1 MKLLGCIFKKLGGAF
16 APFQKLVLISLAVWV
31 VHIVLRVLL
40 LFRSNPYGFPF
51 VSKPDWFIFHAVC
64 IDFMWIVNALVVF
77 VVLGALV
84 ALLVSKIKPDSKT
97 AIVHKVAKVTA
108 VFYAVFHSAIL
119 LLTLLDNETQRFL
132 GGHLTFGLV
141 DTYKDTSS
149 IIVFY
154 DYVANDLSV
163 PYLQFVVLLLML
175 PAAYG
180 LYRLFCKWYRP
191 CTVGTDSSCESRFY
205 VKKSVIAM
213 LVFYV
218 ASYLFVYFIW
228 TGNARMTK
236 LRPVVSLIYRDLFES
251 KTAQGLSEADLST
264 YRMAYQNLWQKVEG
278 DSSWQFVDS
287 DAGNHLPLYREPTQS
302 LLQSEKLAA
311 QRETRPNFILVLMES
326 QRGFNTGYMNPQ
338 IQPSPTPFMDSLAA
352 HSHVW
357 MRMHTSGVP
366 TTGGVLSTHIGIPHH
381 SRLAQATDLAHVTL
395 PSFVSVLTENGYST
409 HYMSAADPAWDN
421 LGVWMSKWY
430 TQQHYNRERE
440 DDSTFMDNAIEYVRD
455 TLAKQGKPFL
465 ATLMTRSNH
474 YPFNFAA
481 GMTDE
486 EKNRPLQ
493 ERINVTMGYA
503 DRQLARFIRA
513 VENEEWYKNTY
524 VIVMADHGF
533 PLGENGVSTMNGGGF
548 SNVSWI
554 PFMIHGEGL
563 DATRDTTTAA
573 QIDIAPTVLELAGFA
588 VPNIF
593 MGHNLLRG
601 GTVHTI
607 SSDTAQAN
615 IDGTVQLGLSLGA
628 YSGYSAIGLDG
639 YRFVAKYPSFDE
651 TYLFAD
657 GDTRQEH
664 ELLAGSSAPSDGV
677 QKEGAY
683 LKATLDT
690 LIKISDYSLEKGL

>member
-1 MKLLGCIFKKLGGAF
+1 MKLF
-16 APFQKLVLISLAVWV
+16 ARFQNLVLISLAVWV
-31 VHIVLRVLL
+31 THIVLRVLL

-77 VVLGALV
+77 LVLGVLA
-84 ALLVSKIKPDSKT
+84 ALLVSKIAKDPDTGSCPKV
-97 AIVHKVAKVTA
+97 AIVAKITTML
-108 VFYAVFHSAIL
+108 YAVFHSAIL

-175 PAAYG
+175 PATYG
-180 LYRLFCKWYRP
+180 CYRLFRKWYKP
-191 CTVGTDSSCESRFY
+191 SDGFY

-213 LVFYV
+213 LVFYI

-236 LRPVVSLIYRDLFES
+236 LRPVVSLIYNDLFVTQ
-251 KTAQGLSEADLST
+251 KTGGLAEADLAN
-264 YRMAYQNLWQKVEG
+264 YRAFYQNLWQKVEG
-278 DSSWQFVDS
+278 DSLWQFVDS
-287 DAGNHLPLYREPTQS
+287 DAGNHLPLYRVPTQS
-302 LLQSEKLAA
+302 LLQNEKLLA
-311 QRETRPNFILVLMES
+311 QREKKPNFILVLMES
-326 QRGFNTGYMNPQ
+326 QRGYNTGYMNPQ
-338 IQPSPTPFMDSLAA
+338 IRPTPTPFMDSLAA

-357 MRMHTSGVP
+357 LRMHTSGVP

-421 LGVWMSKWY
+421 LGVWMAKWY
-430 TQQHYNRERE
+430 TAEHYNRERE
-440 DDSTFMDNAIEYVRD
+440 DDSTFMDHAIEYVRD
-455 TLAKQGKPFL
+455 TLSKEGKPFL
-465 ATLMTRSNH
+465 VTLMTRSNH

-486 EKNRPLQ
+486 QKNRPLQ
-493 ERINVTMGYA
+493 ERINVTMNYA

-554 PFMIHGEGL
+554 PFFIHGQGQEAVL
-563 DATRDTTTAA
+563 DTTTAA

-601 GTVHTI
+601 TFQDSVEVTK
-607 SSDTAQAN
+607 
-615 IDGTVQLGLSLGA
+615 GLSLGA

-639 YRFVAKYPSFDE
+639 YRFIAKYPSFDE

-664 ELLAGSSAPSDGV
+664 ELLNERS
-677 QKEGAY
+677 KEGER
-683 LKATLDT
+683 LRSTLDT

>member
-1 MKLLGCIFKKLGGAF
+1 MKPSILGFLKNVAAGV
-16 APFQKLVLISLAVWV
+16 APFQKLVLISLAAWV
-31 VHIVLRVLL
+31 THILLRVLL

-64 IDFMWIVNALVVF
+64 IDFLWIVNALVVF
-77 VVLGALV
+77 LILGGIV
-84 ALLVSKIKPDSKT
+84 AG
-97 AIVHKVAKVTA
+97 IVHRVSNGKASAKAFVAKVIT
-108 VFYAVFHSAIL
+108 VLYAVFHTAIL

-163 PYLQFVVLLLML
+163 PYLQFVVLALML
-175 PAAYG
+175 PLTYIV
-180 LYRLFCKWYRP
+180 YRLFCKWYQP
-191 CTVGTDSSCESRFY
+191 NDGFY
-205 VKKSVIAM
+205 VKKSVLAM
-213 LVFYV
+213 LVFYI

-236 LRPVVSLIYRDLFES
+236 LRPVVSLIYNDLFVA
-251 KTAQGLSEADLST
+251 KKAVGLTDADLGS
-264 YRMAYQNLWQKVEG
+264 YRTAYQNLWQKIEG
-278 DSSWQFVDS
+278 DSDWQFS
-287 DAGNHLPLYREPTQS
+287 DAKEGNGLPLYRVPSES
-302 LLQSEKLAA
+302 LLNSEKLKT
-311 QRETRPNFILVLMES
+311 QREMQPNFILVLMES
-326 QRGFNTGYMNPQ
+326 QHGRNTGYMNPQ

-381 SRLAQATDLAHVTL
+381 SRLAQATDLAHITL
-395 PSFVSVLTENGYST
+395 PSFVQVLTENGYST

-430 TQQHYNRERE
+430 TKQHYNRERE
-440 DDSTFMDNAIEYVRD
+440 DDSTFIDNAIEYVRD
-455 TLAKQGKPFL
+455 TLSKEGKPFF

-481 GMTDE
+481 GMTE
-486 EKNRPLQ
+486 EQKNRPLQ
-493 ERINVTMGYA
+493 ERINVTMNYA
-503 DRQLARFIRA
+503 DRQIARFFHA

-524 VIVMADHGF
+524 VIIMADHGF

-554 PFMIHGEGL
+554 PFFIHGKGL
-563 DATRDTTTAA
+563 DAVRDTTAAA

-593 MGHNLLRG
+593 MGHNLLREHIADSAPEP
-601 GTVHTI
+601 V
-607 SSDTAQAN
+607 A
-615 IDGTVQLGLSLGA
+615 GLSLGA
-628 YSGYSAIGLDG
+628 YSGYAAIGLDG
-639 YRFVAKYPSFDE
+639 YRFIAKYPAQDE
-651 TYLFAD
+651 THIFAD
-657 GDTRQEH
+657 SDLRQEN
-664 ELLAGSSAPSDGV
+664 ELTGKL
-677 QKEGAY
+677 QNEEGR
-683 LKATLDT
+683 LSATLDT
-690 LIKISDYSLEKGL
+690 LLKISDYCLERGL

>member
-1 MKLLGCIFKKLGGAF
+1 MGKLEIEKTDNNTILNKKKVLKNDE
-16 APFQKLVLISLAVWV
+16 QKTHTWEKNSCDPADDRNGPNL
-31 VHIVLRVLL
+31 
-40 LFRSNPYGFPF
+40 
-51 VSKPDWFIFHAVC
+51 
-64 IDFMWIVNALVVF
+64 
-77 VVLGALV
+77 
-84 ALLVSKIKPDSKT
+84 
-97 AIVHKVAKVTA
+97 
-108 VFYAVFHSAIL
+108 SA
-119 LLTLLDNETQRFL
+119 QRFL

-163 PYLQFVVLLLML
+163 PYLQFVVLALML
-175 PAAYG
+175 PLTYG
-180 LYRLFCKWYRP
+180 VYRLLCKWYRP
-191 CTVGTDSSCESRFY
+191 SDGFY

-213 LVFYV
+213 IIFYI

-236 LRPVVSLIYRDLFES
+236 LRPVVSLIYNDLFVA
-251 KTAQGLSEADLST
+251 KKIVGLTDAELGN
-264 YRMAYQNLWQKVEG
+264 YRTAYQNLWQKIEG
-278 DSSWQFVDS
+278 DSDWEFS
-287 DAGNHLPLYREPTQS
+287 DAKEGNGLPLYRVPSAE
-302 LLQSEKLAA
+302 LLNSEKLKV
-311 QRETRPNFILVLMES
+311 QREMQPNFILVLMES
-326 QRGFNTGYMNPQ
+326 QRGWNTGYMNPQ
-338 IQPSPTPFMDSLAA
+338 LQPSPTPFMDSLAA

-395 PSFVSVLTENGYST
+395 PSFVQVLTENGYST

-430 TQQHYNRERE
+430 TAEHYNRERE
-440 DDSTFMDNAIEYVRD
+440 DDSPFIDNAIEYVRD
-455 TLAKQGKPFL
+455 TLSKEGKPFL

-503 DRQLARFIRA
+503 DRQIARFIRA

-524 VIVMADHGF
+524 VIIMADHGF

-554 PFMIHGEGL
+554 PFFIHGKGL
-563 DATRDTTTAA
+563 DAVRDTTPAA

-593 MGHNLLRG
+593 MGHNLLREHMADS
-601 GTVHTI
+601 VPEPL
-607 SSDTAQAN
+607 A
-615 IDGTVQLGLSLGA
+615 GLSLGA
-628 YSGYSAIGLDG
+628 YSGYAAIGLDG
-639 YRFVAKYPSFDE
+639 YRFIAKYPAQDE
-651 TYLFAD
+651 THIFAD
-657 GDTRQEH
+657 GDTRQEN
-664 ELLAGSSAPSDGV
+664 ELTGKL
-677 QKEGAY
+677 QNEEGRPIETY
-683 LKATLDT
+683 LGATLDT
-690 LIKISDYSLEKGL
+690 LLKISDYSLERGL

>member
-1 MKLLGCIFKKLGGAF
+1 MKPTILGFLKKVAASV
-16 APFQKLVLISLAVWV
+16 APFQKLVLISLAAWV
-31 VHIVLRVLL
+31 THILLRVLL

-77 VVLGALV
+77 LILGGIVYRITAGKATLKAVVV
-84 ALLVSKIKPDSKT
+84 KIT
-97 AIVHKVAKVTA
+97 TIL
-108 VFYAVFHSAIL
+108 YAVFHTAIL

-154 DYVANDLSV
+154 DYVANDLSI
-163 PYLQFVVLLLML
+163 PYLQFVVLALML
-175 PAAYG
+175 PLTYIV
-180 LYRLFCKWYRP
+180 YRLLCKWYRP
-191 CTVGTDSSCESRFY
+191 DDGFY
-205 VKKSVIAM
+205 VKKSAIAM
-213 LVFYV
+213 LVFYI

-236 LRPVVSLIYRDLFES
+236 LRPVVSLIYNDLFVAK
-251 KTAQGLSEADLST
+251 KTVGLTDADLGN
-264 YRMAYQNLWQKVEG
+264 YRTAYQNLWQKIEG
-278 DSSWQFVDS
+278 DSDWQFS
-287 DAGNHLPLYREPTQS
+287 DAKEGNELPLYRVPSAS
-302 LLQSEKLAA
+302 LLNSEKLKA
-311 QRETRPNFILVLMES
+311 QRKMQPNFILVLMES
-326 QRGFNTGYMNPQ
+326 QRGWNTGYMNPQ

-395 PSFVSVLTENGYST
+395 PSFVQVLTENGYST

-430 TQQHYNRERE
+430 TAEHYNRERE
-440 DDSTFMDNAIEYVRD
+440 DDSTFIDNAIEYVRD
-455 TLAKQGKPFL
+455 TLSKEGKPFL

-486 EKNRPLQ
+486 QKNRPLQ
-493 ERINVTMGYA
+493 ERINVTMNYA
-503 DRQLARFIRA
+503 DRQIARFFHSI
-513 VENEEWYKNTY
+513 ENEEWYKNTY
-524 VIVMADHGF
+524 VIIMADHGF

-554 PFMIHGEGL
+554 PFFIHGKGL
-563 DATRDTTTAA
+563 DAVRDTTTAA

-601 GTVHTI
+601 NVTKADSVANDSAAVDSTI
-607 SSDTAQAN
+607 APQAS
-615 IDGTVQLGLSLGA
+615 QALAGLSLGA
-628 YSGYSAIGLDG
+628 YSGYAAIGLDG
-639 YRFVAKYPSFDE
+639 YRFIAKYPAQDE
-651 TYLFAD
+651 THIFAD
-657 GDTRQEH
+657 GDLRQEN
-664 ELLAGSSAPSDGV
+664 ELTGKL
-677 QKEGAY
+677 QNEEGR
-683 LKATLDT
+683 LSATLDT
-690 LIKISDYSLEKGL
+690 LLKISDYSLERGL

>member
-1 MKLLGCIFKKLGGAF
+1 MKPAFLNVLKKIGASV
-16 APFQKLVLISLAVWV
+16 APLQNLVLISLAAWFT
-31 VHIVLRVLL
+31 HILLRVLL

-64 IDFMWIVNALVVF
+64 IDFLWIVNALLVF
-77 VVLGALV
+77 LILGGIV
-84 ALLVSKIKPDSKT
+84 TRIVSNNAAGTRVKT
-97 AIVHKVAKVTA
+97 VAKVTTIL
-108 VFYAVFHSAIL
+108 YAVFHCFIL
-119 LLTLLDNETQRFL
+119 FFTLLDNETQRFL

-141 DTYKDTSS
+141 DTYKDASS

-163 PYLQFVVLLLML
+163 PYLQFVVLVLMFPL
-175 PAAYG
+175 TYG
-180 LYRLFCKWYRP
+180 VYRLLHKWYRP
-191 CTVGTDSSCESRFY
+191 TDGFY

-213 LVFYV
+213 LIFYI
-218 ASYLFVYFIW
+218 ASYSFVYFIW

-236 LRPVVSLIYRDLFES
+236 LRPVVTLIYNDLFVAKKAE
-251 KTAQGLSEADLST
+251 GLTDANLGT
-264 YRMAYQNLWQKVEG
+264 YRTAYQNLWQKIEG
-278 DSSWQFVDS
+278 DSDWQFS
-287 DAGNHLPLYREPTQS
+287 DAKEGNGLPLYRVPSAE
-302 LLQSEKLAA
+302 LLNSAKLKA
-311 QRETRPNFILVLMES
+311 QREMQPNFILVLMES
-326 QRGFNTGYMNPQ
+326 QRGRNTGYMNPQ

-366 TTGGVLSTHIGIPHH
+366 TTGGVLSTHIGVPHH

-430 TQQHYNRERE
+430 TAQHYNRERE
-440 DDSTFMDNAIEYVRD
+440 DDSTFIDNAIEYVRD
-455 TLAKQGKPFL
+455 TLSKEGKPFL

-493 ERINVTMGYA
+493 DRINVTMNYA
-503 DRQLARFIRA
+503 DRQIARFFHA

-524 VIVMADHGF
+524 VIIMADHGF

-554 PFMIHGEGL
+554 PFFIHGKGL
-563 DATRDTTTAA
+563 DAVRDTTTAA

-601 GTVHTI
+601 GE
-607 SSDTAQAN
+607 S
-615 IDGTVQLGLSLGA
+615 GLSLGA
-628 YSGYSAIGLDG
+628 YSGYAAIGLDG
-639 YRFVAKYPSFDE
+639 YRFIAKYPAQDE
-651 TYLFAD
+651 THIFAD
-657 GDTRQEH
+657 SDTRQEN
-664 ELLAGSSAPSDGV
+664 ELTGKL
-677 QKEGAY
+677 QNEEGR
-683 LKATLDT
+683 LSATLDT
-690 LIKISDYSLEKGL
+690 LLKISDYSLEKGL

>member
-1 MKLLGCIFKKLGGAF
+1 MKLTILGFLKKVAASV
-16 APFQKLVLISLAVWV
+16 APFQKLVLISLAAWLT
-31 VHIVLRVLL
+31 HIILRVLL

-64 IDFMWIVNALVVF
+64 IDFLWIVNALVVF
-77 VVLGALV
+77 LILGGIVYRITAGKATLKAVVV
-84 ALLVSKIKPDSKT
+84 KIT
-97 AIVHKVAKVTA
+97 TVL
-108 VFYAVFHSAIL
+108 YAVFHSAIL

-163 PYLQFVVLLLML
+163 PYLQFVVLALML
-175 PAAYG
+175 PLTYG
-180 LYRLFCKWYRP
+180 VYRLLCKWYRP
-191 CTVGTDSSCESRFY
+191 SDGFY

-213 LVFYV
+213 IIFYI

-236 LRPVVSLIYRDLFES
+236 LRPVVSLIYNDLFVA
-251 KTAQGLSEADLST
+251 KKIVGLTDAELGN
-264 YRMAYQNLWQKVEG
+264 YRTAYQNLWQKIEG
-278 DSSWQFVDS
+278 DSDWEFS
-287 DAGNHLPLYREPTQS
+287 DAKEGNGLPLYRVPSAE
-302 LLQSEKLAA
+302 LLNSEKLKA
-311 QRETRPNFILVLMES
+311 QREMQPNFILVLMES
-326 QRGFNTGYMNPQ
+326 QRGWNTGYMNPQ
-338 IQPSPTPFMDSLAA
+338 LQPSPTPFMDSLAA

-381 SRLAQATDLAHVTL
+381 SRLAQATDLAHVTI
-395 PSFVSVLTENGYST
+395 PSFVQVLTTNGYST

-430 TQQHYNRERE
+430 TAEHYNRERE
-440 DDSTFMDNAIEYVRD
+440 DDSTFIDHAIEYVRD
-455 TLAKQGKPFL
+455 TLSKEGKPFL

-486 EKNRPLQ
+486 EKSRPLQ
-493 ERINVTMGYA
+493 ERINVTMNYA
-503 DRQLARFIRA
+503 DRQIARFFHSI
-513 VENEEWYKNTY
+513 ENEEWYKNTY
-524 VIVMADHGF
+524 VIIMADHGF

-554 PFMIHGEGL
+554 PFFIHGKGL
-563 DATRDTTTAA
+563 DAVRDTTPAA
-573 QIDIAPTVLELAGFA
+573 QIDVAPTVLELAGFA

-593 MGHNLLRG
+593 MGHNLLREHMADS
-601 GTVHTI
+601 VPEPL
-607 SSDTAQAN
+607 A
-615 IDGTVQLGLSLGA
+615 GLSLGA
-628 YSGYSAIGLDG
+628 YSGYAAIGLDG
-639 YRFVAKYPSFDE
+639 YRFIAKYPAQDE
-651 TYLFAD
+651 THIFAD
-657 GDTRQEH
+657 GDLRQEN
-664 ELLAGSSAPSDGV
+664 ELTGKL
-677 QKEGAY
+677 QNEEGR
-683 LKATLDT
+683 LSATLDT
-690 LIKISDYSLEKGL
+690 LLKISDYSLERGL

>member
-1 MKLLGCIFKKLGGAF
+1 MKPAFLNVLKKIGASV
-16 APFQKLVLISLAVWV
+16 APLQNLVLISLAAWFT
-31 VHIVLRVLL
+31 HILLRVLL

-64 IDFMWIVNALVVF
+64 IDFLWIVNALLVF
-77 VVLGALV
+77 LILGGIVIRIASNNATGTRV
-84 ALLVSKIKPDSKT
+84 KT
-97 AIVHKVAKVTA
+97 VAKVTTIL
-108 VFYAVFHSAIL
+108 YAAFHCFIL
-119 LLTLLDNETQRFL
+119 FFTLLDNETQRFL

-141 DTYKDTSS
+141 DTYKDASS

-163 PYLQFVVLLLML
+163 PYLQFVVLVLMFPL
-175 PAAYG
+175 TYG
-180 LYRLFCKWYRP
+180 VYRLLRKWYRP
-191 CTVGTDSSCESRFY
+191 TDGFY

-213 LVFYV
+213 LIFYI
-218 ASYLFVYFIW
+218 ASYSFVYFIW

-236 LRPVVSLIYRDLFES
+236 LRPVVSLIYNDLFVA
-251 KTAQGLSEADLST
+251 KKAVGLTDADLGT
-264 YRMAYQNLWQKVEG
+264 YRTAYQNLWQKIEG
-278 DSSWQFVDS
+278 DSDWQFS
-287 DAGNHLPLYREPTQS
+287 DAKEGNGLPLYREPS
-302 LLQSEKLAA
+302 AELLNSEKLKA
-311 QRETRPNFILVLMES
+311 QREMQPNFILVLMES
-326 QRGFNTGYMNPQ
+326 QRGRNTGYMNPQ

-352 HSHVW
+352 HSHAW

-366 TTGGVLSTHIGIPHH
+366 TTGGVLSTHIGVPHH

-430 TQQHYNRERE
+430 TAQHYNRERE
-440 DDSTFMDNAIEYVRD
+440 DDSTFIDNAIEYVRD
-455 TLAKQGKPFL
+455 TLSKEGKPFL

-486 EKNRPLQ
+486 QKNRPLQ
-493 ERINVTMGYA
+493 ERINVTMNYA
-503 DRQLARFIRA
+503 DRQIARFFHA

-524 VIVMADHGF
+524 VIIMADHGF

-554 PFMIHGEGL
+554 PFFIHGKGL
-563 DATRDTTTAA
+563 DAVRDTTTAA
-573 QIDIAPTVLELAGFA
+573 QIDIAPTILELAGFA

-601 GTVHTI
+601 GSA
-607 SSDTAQAN
+607 SSPTEADSVPEPLA
-615 IDGTVQLGLSLGA
+615 GLSLGA
-628 YSGYSAIGLDG
+628 YSGYAAIGLDG
-639 YRFVAKYPSFDE
+639 YRFIAKYPAQDE
-651 TYLFAD
+651 THIFAD
-657 GDTRQEH
+657 SDLRQEN
-664 ELLAGSSAPSDGV
+664 ELTGKL
-677 QKEGAY
+677 QNEEGR
-683 LKATLDT
+683 LSATLDT
-690 LIKISDYSLEKGL
+690 LLKISDYSLEKGL

>member
-1 MKLLGCIFKKLGGAF
+1 MKLTILGFLKKVAASV
-16 APFQKLVLISLAVWV
+16 APFQKLVLISLAAWV
-31 VHIVLRVLL
+31 THIILRVLL

-64 IDFMWIVNALVVF
+64 IDFLWIVNALVVF
-77 VVLGALV
+77 LILGGIVYRITAGKATLKAVVV
-84 ALLVSKIKPDSKT
+84 KIT
-97 AIVHKVAKVTA
+97 TVL
-108 VFYAVFHSAIL
+108 YAVFHSAIL

-163 PYLQFVVLLLML
+163 PYLQFVVLALML
-175 PAAYG
+175 PLTYG
-180 LYRLFCKWYRP
+180 VYRLLCKWYRP
-191 CTVGTDSSCESRFY
+191 SDGFY

-213 LVFYV
+213 IIFYI

-236 LRPVVSLIYRDLFES
+236 LRPVVSLIYNDLFVA
-251 KTAQGLSEADLST
+251 KKIVGLTDAELGN
-264 YRMAYQNLWQKVEG
+264 YRTVYQNLWQKIEG
-278 DSSWQFVDS
+278 DSDWEFS
-287 DAGNHLPLYREPTQS
+287 DAKEGNGLPLYRVPSAE
-302 LLQSEKLAA
+302 LLNSEKLKA
-311 QRETRPNFILVLMES
+311 QREMQPNFILVLMES
-326 QRGFNTGYMNPQ
+326 QRGWNTGYMNPQ
-338 IQPSPTPFMDSLAA
+338 LQPSPTPFMDSLAA

-395 PSFVSVLTENGYST
+395 PSFVQVLTENGYST

-430 TQQHYNRERE
+430 TAEHYNRERE
-440 DDSTFMDNAIEYVRD
+440 DDTTFIDHAIEYVRD
-455 TLAKQGKPFL
+455 TLSKEGKPFL

-486 EKNRPLQ
+486 QKNRPLQ

-503 DRQLARFIRA
+503 DRQIARFIRA

-524 VIVMADHGF
+524 VIIMADHGF

-554 PFMIHGEGL
+554 PFFIHGKGL
-563 DATRDTTTAA
+563 DAVRDTTPAA
-573 QIDIAPTVLELAGFA
+573 QIDVAPTVLELAGFA

-593 MGHNLLRG
+593 MGHNLLREHMADS
-601 GTVHTI
+601 VPEPL
-607 SSDTAQAN
+607 A
-615 IDGTVQLGLSLGA
+615 GLSLGA
-628 YSGYSAIGLDG
+628 YSGYAAIGLDG
-639 YRFVAKYPSFDE
+639 YRFIAKYPAQDE
-651 TYLFAD
+651 THIFAD
-657 GDTRQEH
+657 GDLRQEN
-664 ELLAGSSAPSDGV
+664 ELTGKLQNEEGRA
-677 QKEGAY
+677 KEKF
-683 LKATLDT
+683 LSATLDT
-690 LIKISDYSLEKGL
+690 LLKISDYSLERGL

>member
-1 MKLLGCIFKKLGGAF
+1 MKLTILGFLKKVAASV
-16 APFQKLVLISLAVWV
+16 APFQKLVLISLAAWV
-31 VHIVLRVLL
+31 THIILRVLL

-77 VVLGALV
+77 LILGGIVYHITAGKATLKAVVV
-84 ALLVSKIKPDSKT
+84 KIT
-97 AIVHKVAKVTA
+97 TVL
-108 VFYAVFHSAIL
+108 YAVFHTAIL

-163 PYLQFVVLLLML
+163 PYLQFVVLALML
-175 PAAYG
+175 PLTYG
-180 LYRLFCKWYRP
+180 VYRLLCKWYRP
-191 CTVGTDSSCESRFY
+191 SDGFY

-213 LVFYV
+213 IIFYI

-236 LRPVVSLIYRDLFES
+236 LRPVVSLIYNDLFVA
-251 KTAQGLSEADLST
+251 KKIVGLTDAELGN
-264 YRMAYQNLWQKVEG
+264 YRTAYQNLWQKIEG
-278 DSSWQFVDS
+278 DSDWEFS
-287 DAGNHLPLYREPTQS
+287 DAKEGNGLPLYRVPSAE
-302 LLQSEKLAA
+302 LLNSEKLKA
-311 QRETRPNFILVLMES
+311 QREMQPNFILVLMES
-326 QRGFNTGYMNPQ
+326 QRGRNTGYMNPQ

-381 SRLAQATDLAHVTL
+381 SRLAQATDLAHVTI
-395 PSFVSVLTENGYST
+395 PSFVQVLTENGYST

-430 TQQHYNRERE
+430 TAEHYNRERE
-440 DDSTFMDNAIEYVRD
+440 DDSTFIDHAIEYVRD
-455 TLAKQGKPFL
+455 TLSKEGKPFL

-486 EKNRPLQ
+486 QKNRPLQ

-503 DRQLARFIRA
+503 DRQIARFIRA

-524 VIVMADHGF
+524 VIIMADHGF

-554 PFMIHGEGL
+554 PFFIHGKGL
-563 DATRDTTTAA
+563 DAVRDTTTAA

-601 GTVHTI
+601 TDLRKGSAAADTVASDSAAVD
-607 SSDTAQAN
+607 SSANTAAAPQKIA
-615 IDGTVQLGLSLGA
+615 GLSLGA
-628 YSGYSAIGLDG
+628 YSGYAAIGLDG
-639 YRFVAKYPSFDE
+639 YRFIAKYPAQDE
-651 TYLFAD
+651 THIFAD
-657 GDTRQEH
+657 GDTRQEN
-664 ELLAGSSAPSDGV
+664 ELTGKL
-677 QKEGAY
+677 QNEEGR
-683 LKATLDT
+683 LSATLDT
-690 LIKISDYSLEKGL
+690 LLKISDYSLERGL

>member
-1 MKLLGCIFKKLGGAF
+1 MKLTILGFLKKVAASV
-16 APFQKLVLISLAVWV
+16 APFQKLVLISLAAWLT
-31 VHIVLRVLL
+31 HIILRVLL

-64 IDFMWIVNALVVF
+64 IDFLWIVNALVVF
-77 VVLGALV
+77 LILGGIVYRITAGKATLKAVVV
-84 ALLVSKIKPDSKT
+84 KIT
-97 AIVHKVAKVTA
+97 TVL
-108 VFYAVFHSAIL
+108 YAVFHTAIL

-163 PYLQFVVLLLML
+163 PYLQFVVLALML
-175 PAAYG
+175 PLTYG
-180 LYRLFCKWYRP
+180 VYRLLCKWYRP
-191 CTVGTDSSCESRFY
+191 SDGFY

-213 LVFYV
+213 IIFYI

-236 LRPVVSLIYRDLFES
+236 LRPVVSLIYNDLFVA
-251 KTAQGLSEADLST
+251 KKIVGLTDAELGN
-264 YRMAYQNLWQKVEG
+264 YRTAYQNLWQKIEG
-278 DSSWQFVDS
+278 DSDWEFS
-287 DAGNHLPLYREPTQS
+287 DAKEGNGLPLYRVPSAE
-302 LLQSEKLAA
+302 LLNSEKLKA
-311 QRETRPNFILVLMES
+311 QREMQPNFILVLMES
-326 QRGFNTGYMNPQ
+326 QRGWNTGYMNPQ
-338 IQPSPTPFMDSLAA
+338 LQPSPTPFMDSLAA

-381 SRLAQATDLAHVTL
+381 SRLAQATDLAHITL
-395 PSFVSVLTENGYST
+395 PSFVQVLTENGYST

-430 TQQHYNRERE
+430 TAEHYNRERE
-440 DDSTFMDNAIEYVRD
+440 DDSTFIDHAIEYVRD
-455 TLAKQGKPFL
+455 TLSKEGKPFL

-486 EKNRPLQ
+486 QKNRPLQ
-493 ERINVTMGYA
+493 ERINVTMNYA
-503 DRQLARFIRA
+503 DRQIARFFHSI
-513 VENEEWYKNTY
+513 ENEEWYKNTY
-524 VIVMADHGF
+524 VIIMADHGF

-554 PFMIHGEGL
+554 PFFIHGKGL
-563 DATRDTTTAA
+563 DAVRDTTTAA

-593 MGHNLLRG
+593 MGHNLLREHMADS
-601 GTVHTI
+601 VPEPL
-607 SSDTAQAN
+607 A
-615 IDGTVQLGLSLGA
+615 GLSLGA
-628 YSGYSAIGLDG
+628 YSGYAAIGLDG
-639 YRFVAKYPSFDE
+639 YRFIAKYPAQDE
-651 TYLFAD
+651 THIFAD
-657 GDTRQEH
+657 GDLRQEN
-664 ELLAGSSAPSDGV
+664 ELTGKL
-677 QKEGAY
+677 QNEEGRPIETY
-683 LKATLDT
+683 LGATLDT
-690 LIKISDYSLEKGL
+690 LLKISDYSLERGL

>member
-1 MKLLGCIFKKLGGAF
+1 MKLTILGFLKKVAASV
-16 APFQKLVLISLAVWV
+16 APFQKLVLISLAAWLT
-31 VHIVLRVLL
+31 HIILRVLL

-64 IDFMWIVNALVVF
+64 IDFLWIVNALVVF
-77 VVLGALV
+77 LILGGIVYRITAGKATLKAVVV
-84 ALLVSKIKPDSKT
+84 KIT
-97 AIVHKVAKVTA
+97 TVL
-108 VFYAVFHSAIL
+108 YAVFHTAIL

-163 PYLQFVVLLLML
+163 PYLQFVVLALML
-175 PAAYG
+175 PLTYG
-180 LYRLFCKWYRP
+180 VYRLLCKWYRP
-191 CTVGTDSSCESRFY
+191 SDGFY

-213 LVFYV
+213 IIFYI

-236 LRPVVSLIYRDLFES
+236 LRPVVSLIYNDLFVA
-251 KTAQGLSEADLST
+251 KKIVGLTDAELGN
-264 YRMAYQNLWQKVEG
+264 YRTAYQNLWQKIEG
-278 DSSWQFVDS
+278 DSDWEFS
-287 DAGNHLPLYREPTQS
+287 DAKEGNGLPLYRVPSAE
-302 LLQSEKLAA
+302 LLNSEKLKA
-311 QRETRPNFILVLMES
+311 QREMQPNFILVLMES
-326 QRGFNTGYMNPQ
+326 QRGWNTGYMNPQ
-338 IQPSPTPFMDSLAA
+338 LQPSPTPFMDSLAA

-381 SRLAQATDLAHVTL
+381 SRLAQATDLAHVTI
-395 PSFVSVLTENGYST
+395 PSFVQVLTTNGYST

-430 TQQHYNRERE
+430 TAEHYNRERE
-440 DDSTFMDNAIEYVRD
+440 DDSTFIDHAIEYVRD
-455 TLAKQGKPFL
+455 TLSKEGKPFL

-486 EKNRPLQ
+486 QKNRPLQ
-493 ERINVTMGYA
+493 ERINVTMNYA
-503 DRQLARFIRA
+503 DRQIARFFHSI
-513 VENEEWYKNTY
+513 ENEEWYKNTY
-524 VIVMADHGF
+524 VIIMADHGF

-554 PFMIHGEGL
+554 PFFIHGKGL
-563 DATRDTTTAA
+563 DAVRDTTPAA
-573 QIDIAPTVLELAGFA
+573 QIDVAPTVLELAGFA

-593 MGHNLLRG
+593 MGHNLLREHMADS
-601 GTVHTI
+601 VPEPL
-607 SSDTAQAN
+607 A
-615 IDGTVQLGLSLGA
+615 GLSLGA
-628 YSGYSAIGLDG
+628 YSGYAAIGLDG
-639 YRFVAKYPSFDE
+639 YRFIAKYPAQDE
-651 TYLFAD
+651 THIFAD
-657 GDTRQEH
+657 GDTRQEN
-664 ELLAGSSAPSDGV
+664 ELTGKLQNEESRLS
-677 QKEGAY
+677 
-683 LKATLDT
+683 ATLDT
-690 LIKISDYSLEKGL
+690 LLKISDYSLERGL

>member
-1 MKLLGCIFKKLGGAF
+1 MKPSILGFLKNVAASV
-16 APFQKLVLISLAVWV
+16 APFQKLVLISLAAWLT
-31 VHIVLRVLL
+31 HIVLRVLL

-77 VVLGALV
+77 LILGG
-84 ALLVSKIKPDSKT
+84 IFYR
-97 AIVHKVAKVTA
+97 VTA
-108 VFYAVFHSAIL
+108 GKETAKAVVVKATTVLYAVFHTAIL

-163 PYLQFVVLLLML
+163 PYLQFVVLALML
-175 PAAYG
+175 PLTYG
-180 LYRLFCKWYRP
+180 VYKLLCKWYRP
-191 CTVGTDSSCESRFY
+191 NDGFY

-213 LVFYV
+213 LVFYI

-236 LRPVVSLIYRDLFES
+236 LRPVVSLIYNDLFVA
-251 KTAQGLSEADLST
+251 KKAVGLTDADLGT
-264 YRMAYQNLWQKVEG
+264 YRAAYQNLWQKIEG
-278 DSSWQFVDS
+278 DSDWTFADS
-287 DAGNHLPLYREPTQS
+287 DAGNHLPLYRVPSES
-302 LLQSEKLAA
+302 LLNSEKLKT
-311 QRETRPNFILVLMES
+311 QREMQPNFILVLMES
-326 QRGFNTGYMNPQ
+326 QRGRNTGYMNPQ

-381 SRLAQATDLAHVTL
+381 SRLAQATDLAHVTI
-395 PSFVSVLTENGYST
+395 PSFVQVLTENGYST

-430 TQQHYNRERE
+430 TKQHYNRERE
-440 DDSTFMDNAIEYVRD
+440 DDSTFIDNAIEYVRD
-455 TLAKQGKPFL
+455 TLSKEGKPFF

-503 DRQLARFIRA
+503 DRQIARFFHSI
-513 VENEEWYKNTY
+513 ENEDWYKNTY
-524 VIVMADHGF
+524 VIIMADHGF

-554 PFMIHGEGL
+554 PFFIHGKGL
-563 DATRDTTTAA
+563 DAVRDTTAAA

-593 MGHNLLRG
+593 MGHNLLREHMADS
-601 GTVHTI
+601 VPEPV
-607 SSDTAQAN
+607 A
-615 IDGTVQLGLSLGA
+615 GLSLGA
-628 YSGYSAIGLDG
+628 YSGYAAIGLDG
-639 YRFVAKYPSFDE
+639 YRFIAKYPAQDE
-651 TYLFAD
+651 THIFAD
-657 GDTRQEH
+657 SDTRQEN
-664 ELLAGSSAPSDGV
+664 ELTGKL
-677 QKEGAY
+677 QNEEGR
-683 LKATLDT
+683 LSATLDT
-690 LIKISDYSLEKGL
+690 LLKISDYSLEKGL